1 MTTLLVCNGE
11 APSRDLMRR
20 MMRRADR
27 LVAADGGANAVRAAG
42 LTPDLILGDLDSVTP
57 ATRRAFAKIP
67 TIRIPSQDNTDLEKS
82 LDHCAAEGDTAMIIA
97 GATGRRLDMTL
108 ANLSVCWH
116 YLPDMDICF
125 VGEDWYAVP
134 ITGERSFRAAAGTT
148 VSLIPFGPCSG
159 VTLRGLRYPL
169 VEGTFRTGDVAV
181 SNVVRGR
188 TFTVT
193 VRHGR
198 LLVVVLARFG
208 DR

>member
-1 MTTLLVCNGE
+1 MTTLLICNGE
-11 APSRDLMRR
+11 PPSRGLVRR
-20 MMRRADR
+20 MLTRADR
-27 LVAADGGANAVRAAG
+27 MVAADGGANAVRAVG
-42 LTPDLILGDLDSVTP
+42 LVPDLILGDLDSVTP
-57 ATRRAFAKIP
+57 ATRRVFAKVP
-67 TIRIPSQDNTDLEKS
+67 TIRIPSQDNTDLEKA

-134 ITGERSFRAAAGTT
+134 ITATRKFTAPSGTT
-148 VSLIPFGPCSG
+148 VSLVPFGTCSG

-169 VEGTFRTGDVAV
+169 VEGTLRTGDVAV

-188 TFTVT
+188 SFSVNIK
-193 VRHGR
+193 HGR
-198 LLVVVLARFG
+198 LMVLVLTRFG
-208 DR
+208 DH

>member
-11 APSRDLMRR
+11 PPSRDLLRR
-20 MMRRADR
+20 MLTRADR
-27 LVAADGGANAVRAAG
+27 LVAADGGANAVRTAG
-42 LTPDLILGDLDSVTP
+42 LVPDLILGDLDSVTA
-57 ATRRAFAKIP
+57 ATRRAFARVP
-67 TIRIPSQDNTDLEKS
+67 TIRIPSQDNTDLEKA

-116 YLPDMDICF
+116 YMPDMDICF

-134 ITGERSFRAAAGTT
+134 ITGARRFVAPSGTT
-148 VSLIPFGPCSG
+148 VSLVPFGPCSG

-188 TFTVT
+188 SFSVS

-198 LLVVVLARFG
+198 LLVLVLTRFG
-208 DR
+208 KH

>member
-11 APSRDLMRR
+11 PPSRDLMRR
-20 MMRRADR
+20 MLKRADR
-27 LVAADGGANAVRAAG
+27 LVAADGGANAVRACG
-42 LTPDLILGDLDSVTP
+42 LVPDLILGDLDSVTP
-57 ATRRAFAKIP
+57 ATRRVFAKVP
-67 TIRIPSQDNTDLEKS
+67 TIRIPSQDNTDLEKA

-134 ITGERSFRAAAGTT
+134 LAGMRTFKSQPGTT
-148 VSLIPFGPCSG
+148 VSLVPFGPCSG
-159 VTLRGLRYPL
+159 VSLRGLRFPL

-188 TFTVT
+188 TFAVS

-198 LLVVVLARFG
+198 LLVIVLTRFG
-208 DR
+208 EH